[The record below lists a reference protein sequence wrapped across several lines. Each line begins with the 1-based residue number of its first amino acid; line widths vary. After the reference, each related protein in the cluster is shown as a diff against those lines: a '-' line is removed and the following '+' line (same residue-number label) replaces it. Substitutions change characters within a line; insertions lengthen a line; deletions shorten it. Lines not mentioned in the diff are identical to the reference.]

1 MSLNDQSHIRK
12 LYKKIDLDEEYQED
26 SQFVD
31 MSGYLGQF
39 YRQNVKTVNIELE
52 DFVKV
57 IVNDNKLASVMRC
70 IKDID
75 KDNNGYVTN

>member
-1 MSLNDQSHIRK
+1 
-12 LYKKIDLDEEYQED
+12 
-26 SQFVD
+26 

-39 YRQNVKTVNIELE
+39 YRQNVKTQPIELD

-57 IVNDNKLASVMRC
+57 IVNENKLASVMRC

-75 KDNNGYVTN
+75 KDNNGYVTNQELDDILKLIYPKEF

>member
-26 SQFVD
+26 AQFVD

-52 DFVKV
+52 DFVRV

>member
-1 MSLNDQSHIRK
+1 
-12 LYKKIDLDEEYQED
+12 
-26 SQFVD
+26 

-39 YRQNVKTVNIELE
+39 YRKAIKTQRIDLK

-75 KDNNGYVTN
+75 KDNNGYVTNQELDDILKLIYPIEFGDKDLKRLFR